1 MSEREAPI
9 TALKPHIHAIT
20 LGVGDL
26 ERSVRFYRD
35 GLGLPTKGIVGTEYR
50 ATEQSP
56 PGDTAMFHLDDGLIL
71 SLYPRAALAQ
81 DAAVD
86 CARTA
91 GSGHSIGHFV
101 ERREDVDATL
111 RLAERAGATIH
122 GEAHERPW
130 PIYSGYFSD
139 PDGHLWEVLCVL
151 ER

>member
-1 MSEREAPI
+1 MSEREAPT

-20 LGVGDL
+20 LGVSDL

-35 GLGLPTKGIVGTEYR
+35 GLGLPTEGIVGTEYG
-50 ATEQSP
+50 ASEQSP

-86 CARTA
+86 PLARRARATA
-91 GSGHSIGHFV
+91 SATSSSG
-101 ERREDVDATL
+101 REDVDATL

-122 GEAHERPW
+122 GEPHERPW

-151 ER
+151 DR